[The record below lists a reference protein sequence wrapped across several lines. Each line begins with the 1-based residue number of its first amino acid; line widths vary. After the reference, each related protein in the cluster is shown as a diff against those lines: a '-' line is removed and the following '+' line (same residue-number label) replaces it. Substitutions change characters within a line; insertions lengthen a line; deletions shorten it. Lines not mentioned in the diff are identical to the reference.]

1 VVEYTR
7 ILLKEL
13 NNFKRRD
20 VDLKFRRGKVVGH
33 EPCIKRGR
41 SHSDEGQAHSH
52 GGRGVP
58 KWRGRTIKGAGVD
71 FSLKENLTDCVN
83 DSEQQD
89 EGIEIGEAAEY
100 EFEYS
105 LL

>member
-1 VVEYTR
+1 
-7 ILLKEL
+7 L
-13 NNFKRRD
+13 
-20 VDLKFRRGKVVGH
+20 
-33 EPCIKRGR
+33 
-41 SHSDEGQAHSH
+41 
-52 GGRGVP
+52 
-58 KWRGRTIKGAGVD
+58 TIKGAGVD